1 MDISSLH
8 NISSGV
14 IREAA
19 ERNATAGEK
28 KAGAGF
34 EDFFGK
40 AVESIKTTNTYLSDA
55 ENEKI
60 RWALGE
66 TESTHELS
74 IAMQK
79 ASTALQYTVAVRD
92 KFLEA
97 YREIMQMTV

>member
-40 AVESIKTTNTYLSDA
+40 AVDSIKTTTAYLSDA

>member
-34 EDFFGK
+34 EDFFFIS
-40 AVESIKTTNTYLSDA
+40 VESIKTTNAYLSDA